1 MRCPSS
7 TEKERTNPRQM
18 EGYALASIIPSF
30 VLLSQLFLLNQS
42 GAMVLSDHLLH
53 SVFMGTVFG
62 SDSFVQC
69 GTHKHRDSLAVWW
82 YCLLVMV
89 HSALVVLSAN
99 LVHLWILELFKLMI
113 HLVDVILST
122 LMVTYEILVLSVA
135 LVHFLLMVLLY

>member
-62 SDSFVQC
+62 FDSFVQC
-69 GTHKHRDSLAVWW
+69 GTHKHSDSLAI
-82 YCLLVMV
+82 LGT
-89 HSALVVLSAN
+89 LSRTGS
-99 LVHLWILELFKLMI
+99 LW
-113 HLVDVILST
+113 HRGT
-122 LMVTYEILVLSVA
+122 LGVGGSFMDSGTL
-135 LVHFLLMVLLY
+135 